1 MNFNKYMK
9 TKNINYALM
18 SLIGFLFI
26 AFPLNINAEDEIKS
40 ESCSLGNISRS
51 IELFTG
57 DFKQGSYFVKV
68 TGDSVNQ
75 SFIAIKE

>member
-40 ESCSLGNISRS
+40 ESVESS
-51 IELFTG
+51 E
-57 DFKQGSYFVKV
+57 KV
-68 TGDSVNQ
+68 D
-75 SFIAIKE
+75 AKEDVSEKETSEVAE

>member
-18 SLIGFLFI
+18 SLFGFLLI

-40 ESCSLGNISRS
+40 ESVESSEGVDAKEDVSDLKKCMKQAKTNN
-51 IELFTG
+51 
-57 DFKQGSYFVKV
+57 FK
-68 TGDSVNQ
+68 N
-75 SFIAIKE
+75 